1 LKRTLLYITLLFTI
15 TVVNGQ
21 SSFDD
26 DTIKIKEVI
35 ITSKKVISDHP
46 GYKKTLI
53 DSSILKNYS
62 QGTVADILSENTGI
76 FVKSY
81 GLGGTATPC
90 FRGTGASHTQ
100 IAWNGININHPMI
113 GQSDLS
119 LLPAGLIDDIQI
131 LYGGA
136 SMELN
141 SGGIGGI
148 INMETKPVWNKET
161 IISLNSGVGSFGRYT
176 GLLSAKSGNVNFQS
190 VTKAFFQSAE
200 NDFRYLNDQSSSIPT
215 WETRKN
221 NQASQQGFVQELYY
235 LKSNNVA
242 SARIWYQSARRNLP
256 SSMLS
261 QQTGSG
267 ESQSDESLRIMLNY
281 DINNQRDIYSITG
294 AWLFNRLD
302 YSNPLASIESKNISD
317 ILTLKAGMER
327 RISVNTT
334 LKIVLNDEMNVVKSN
349 NYDQTSTRN
358 TTSLTAS
365 AEYNGTNRFGTTFL
379 IREIL
384 EKNKLLIPDFS
395 AGLQLRLVD
404 AKDYFLKANI
414 SRNSKI
420 PSMNDLFWVPGGN
433 PELKNEYAYI
443 YELTFEMA
451 HKTLTPLL
459 FNYNLSVFRNT
470 IKDMIQWRPGL
481 YSVWTAE
488 NVQNVNTAGLESSFS
503 VKYKLNNLTSE
514 FNAGYS
520 FTKAIEVTSDENN
533 YEHKGNQL
541 MYIPEHQLN
550 SSLRFCYKN
559 FYSSFYTNITGK
571 RYINVDNSR
580 YLPGY
585 CINSVAAGYKI
596 KLKNILLD
604 LNFDIDNLL
613 NINYQSIAYY
623 PLPGR
628 AYTFKLLFQIAK

>member
-161 IISLNSGVGSFGRYT
+161 IISLNSGAGSFGRYT